1 MSRTYPFPLLL
12 LLAVLVLAGE
22 ATSKPTTGDQAT
34 LLVVKEE
41 WGNPPQLASWDPTA
55 HADHCSYW
63 MGVVCEGA
71 GSGRVVTGISLA
83 SMEITGVV
91 PASVCDLK
99 NLTCLDLSDNNLTGR
114 FPGAALYACSK
125 LRFLDLS
132 SNHLSGPLPES
143 LCADGSLRDIV
154 VFNNSLSGELPKNL
168 GDCVLLNSIM
178 LYNNR
183 FSGEIPAK
191 VWSLPKLTT
200 VMIQNNG
207 FTGALPATISG
218 NISRIEMG
226 NNQFSGS
233 FPTSATGLHVFKAE
247 NNLLSGD
254 LPVNMSKFPGLV
266 DLSMSGNQLTGSIP
280 ASVNLLQKLNSLDM
294 SDNRISGTIPP
305 SSFGSLP
312 SLTVLDLS
320 GNELTG
326 RIPADFGNLN
336 LNELNLSSNQLSGE
350 VPVSLQRRAYENSFL
365 GNGKLCA
372 RKDSGINLPT
382 CRKAHDELFLA
393 LITVFST
400 LGGLV
405 LAGSVGLARLLFRRR
420 RERQDVTDRKMT
432 HFTQLRFT
440 ESDVLD
446 SLREENAIGSGRMYR
461 VNLPSRGGGGGRTV
475 AVKKICNSR
484 RMESELKVLGNIR
497 HNNIVKLLC
506 CISSTDVKLLVYEY
520 MENGSLDRWL
530 HHRERE
536 GAPAPLDWPT
546 RLTIAIDSAKGL
558 SYMHHNCAQ
567 PIVHGYVRS
576 SNILLDP
583 EFHAKIAGFGLA
595 GMLVNSGE
603 PESVSAIEYGYRP
616 GVNEKDK
623 KVDVY
628 SFGVVLLELTTGKVA
643 NDGGADLCLAEWAQR
658 QYQEGP
664 PSKDVFDEHIC
675 DPAYMS
681 AILSV
686 FTLGVICTGKN
697 PPARPSMEEV
707 LRRLI
712 QCDRRAS

>member
-1 MSRTYPFPLLL
+1 
-12 LLAVLVLAGE
+12 
-22 ATSKPTTGDQAT
+22 
-34 LLVVKEE
+34 
-41 WGNPPQLASWDPTA
+41 
-55 HADHCSYW
+55 

-114 FPGAALYACSK
+114 FSGAAFYACSK

-132 SNHLSGPLPES
+132 TNHLSGPLPES

-183 FSGEIPAK
+183 LSGEFPAK

-254 LPVNMSKFPGLV
+254 LPVNMSKFPSLV
-266 DLSMSGNQLTGSIP
+266 DLSMSGNQLNGSIP
-280 ASVNLLQKLNSLDM
+280 ASVSLLRKLNSLNL

-326 RIPADFGNLN
+326 RIPADFSNLN

-350 VPVSLQRRAYENSFL
+350 VPVSLQGRAYENSFL

-372 RKDSGINLPT
+372 GKDSGINLPT
-382 CRKAHDELFLA
+382 CGKAHYELFL
-393 LITVFST
+393 
-400 LGGLV
+400 GLV
-405 LAGSVGLARLLFRRR
+405 TLFTTIGVFVIVVAVCVGIACLLLRRR
-420 RERQDVTDRKMT
+420 RVRQAVTDWKMT
-432 HFTQLRFT
+432 QFTHLGFT
-440 ESDVLD
+440 ESDVLNNI
-446 SLREENAIGSGRMYR
+446 REENVIGSGGSGKVYR
-461 VNLPSRGGGGGRTV
+461 IHLPASGGGGDEEHGGGRMA
-475 AVKKICNSR
+475 AVKKIWNTR
-484 RMESELKVLGNIR
+484 KLDAKLHKEFESELKVLGNIR

-520 MENGSLDRWL
+520 MENGSLDRRL
-530 HHRERE
+530 HH
-536 GAPAPLDWPT
+536 
-546 RLTIAIDSAKGL
+546 
-558 SYMHHNCAQ
+558 Q
-567 PIVHGYVRS
+567 
-576 SNILLDP
+576 
-583 EFHAKIAGFGLA
+583 
-595 GMLVNSGE
+595 
-603 PESVSAIEYGYRP
+603 YGYMPR
-616 GVNEKDK
+616 VNEKDK

-658 QYQEGP
+658 QCQKGP
-664 PSKDVFDEHIC
+664 PFKDVVDEHIS

-681 AILSV
+681 DILSV
-686 FTLGVICTGKN
+686 FTLGVNCTGKF